1 MYHKRRV
8 EIVSFHAV
16 DDFDT
21 SSRVTHLVNLG
32 WVIVTAGGYG
42 EGEGFIV
49 LQREFSDEEIE
60 EEIEYDRKQEQ
71 YDGPDTIDEA
81 LGIR

>member
-1 MYHKRRV
+1 VYHKKRA
-8 EIVSFHAV
+8 EIVSFSAV
-16 DDFDT
+16 DDLDA
-21 SSRVTHLVNLG
+21 SSRVTDLINLG

-49 LQREFSDEEIE
+49 LQREFSDEEIK
-60 EEIEYDRKQEQ
+60 EEIEYDREQEQ

-81 LGIR
+81 LGLR